1 MFGFLTGLNLKL
13 IGIIVA
19 IAITFGAGWTTNG
32 WRLNTRYEKEKIA
45 QEEASRKKEIEHQT
59 AVDAIRKDKNEQIDA
74 INTQLYNTLSEL
86 HKRTSRP
93 SNTLSIN
100 GQSGTG
106 RSLYAEDAE
115 FLIREA
121 ARADTIRSSLDAC
134 YKQYD
139 EVTK

>member
-1 MFGFLTGLNLKL
+1 MFGFLTGLNIKL
-13 IGIIVA
+13 IGIIIA
-19 IAITFGAGWTTNG
+19 ILITFGAGWTTNG
-32 WRLNTRYEKEKIA
+32 WRLNNQYQKEKIA
-45 QEEASRKKEIEHQT
+45 QEEAIQKREIENQN
-59 AVDAIRKDKNEQIDA
+59 AVDSIRKTQNEQIND
-74 INTQLYNTLSEL
+74 INTQLYNAISEL

-106 RSLYAEDAE
+106 RSLYAEDAI
-115 FLIREA
+115 FLEREA
-121 ARADTIRSSLDAC
+121 ARADTIRTALDAC